1 MSQMINGNAD
11 PLSGTN
17 TEMFQKIKF
26 GGGLSQIVPTDL
38 LFVAPKL
45 GVPLSRMPVKRR
57 AEQTNYTSLGNNE
70 IIIQFPNDSIYDA
83 RRGYITFDLAISVTG
98 GTYKRIAEGIWSI
111 FYRMRTILGFE
122 LENVFEYNRMY
133 SIFWDAINDARQ
145 SSAVARK
152 IMGIGT
158 PTERNIMGATTT
170 HYMMPL
176 LSGFFDQDVL
186 PLNFINNIV
195 QLYLNLGD
203 AATYVE
209 TDGTNPQINVSNV
222 LFHFERIVAGND
234 YVDRIRSTM
243 ATSGLKLGFDT
254 YNYYT
259 QILPTGAQS
268 TNTITINHKSA
279 SIKHFISVF
288 TKAAEVSNPAINDKF
303 RTWLKK
309 TDQWQLR
316 LNEKLFPEERVRYD
330 DPYSIEQ
337 FLIYLNWLNKWNF
350 SGKLN
355 FEPPPITVEEYSA
368 DKFLII
374 VDVNGYPY
382 DKDVINPVG
391 NDAVATQMQLDINI
405 PVALT
410 EVNRFDTF
418 VCYFRQFVIL
428 SDGTARVT
436 F

>member
-1 MSQMINGNAD
+1 MATRINGNAD

-26 GGGLSQIVPTDL
+26 GSDLSTIVPSDL

-45 GVPLSRMPVKRR
+45 GTPVSRNPVKRR
-57 AEQTNYTSLGNNE
+57 AEQTTYSTQSNNE
-70 IIIQFPNDSIYDA
+70 VIIQFPNDSIYDA
-83 RRGYITFDLAISVTG
+83 RRGYITFDLAIVTTG

-111 FYRMRTILGFE
+111 WYRIRTLLGFE
-122 LENVFEYNRMY
+122 LENFYEYNRLY

-145 SSAVARK
+145 SQAVARL

-158 PTERNIMGATTT
+158 PTERNILGATTS

-186 PLNFINNIV
+186 PLNFINNTV
-195 QLYLNLGD
+195 QLYMNLGE
-203 AATYVE
+203 ASTFVE
-209 TDGTNPQINVSNV
+209 TDGTNPIVTVSNV
-222 LFHFERIVAGND
+222 IFHYERILAGPE

-243 ATSGLKLGFDT
+243 AVNGLRLGFDT

-259 QILPTGAQS
+259 QILPIGAMS

-288 TKAAEVSNPAINDKF
+288 TKANEVSNTTVNDKF

-309 TDQWQLR
+309 TNQWQLR
-316 LNEKLFPEERVRYD
+316 LNSILYPEEPVSYN
-330 DPYSIEQ
+330 DPLSIEA
-337 FLIYLNWLNKWNF
+337 YMVYVNWLNKWNL
-350 SGKLN
+350 SGKLT
-355 FEPPPITVEEYSA
+355 FEPPPITQQEFSA
-368 DKFLII
+368 DKFLLI
-374 VDVNGYPY
+374 VDINGYPM

-391 NDAVATQMQLDINI
+391 NDAVSIQMQLDVNI
-405 PVALT
+405 PVALA
-410 EVNRFDTF
+410 EVNRFDTY
-418 VCYFRQFVIL
+418 VCYFRQFSIFA
-428 SDGTARVT
+428 DGTARVT